1 MTEIH
6 LYGKLRRY
14 APDATLT
21 SDNVI
26 RLDPEPGET
35 LEALLKRLQ
44 IPVKEI
50 YSIFFNARLLA
61 ARSKMATWIGY
72 RQAGPNPFDWDLML
86 PVAAEDRI
94 GLFGRDMAALVI

>member
-26 RLDPEPGET
+26 RLDPQPGET
-35 LEALLKRLQ
+35 LQTLLERLQ
-44 IPVKEI
+44 IPSEKI
-50 YSIFFNARLLA
+50 YSIFLNAKLLA
-61 ARSKMATWIGY
+61 ARSKMAVWIGH
-72 RQAGPNPFDWDLML
+72 RRVGPNPLDWDLTV
-86 PVAAEDRI
+86 PVAADDRI